1 MKQNNFKEALHNQF
15 KVGYHKGYNKGFTD
29 AVPFAIK
36 NYSSVLLICLK
47 DKFDFTP
54 EQLTEV
60 AIQIDKQFDA
70 INEGRLSFDDIL
82 TVLREEDHIEV
93 NYGFGIDLA
102 SGPDQTGGL

>member
-15 KVGYHKGYNKGFTD
+15 KVGFHKGYNKGYKD
-29 AVPFAIK
+29 AIPFAIK

-54 EQLTEV
+54 EQLSEV
-60 AIQIDKQFDA
+60 ANHIDKQFDA

-82 TVLREEDHIEV
+82 AVLKDEDNIEV
-93 NYGFGIDLA
+93 SYIGVDLA
-102 SGPDQTGGL
+102 SGGEHE